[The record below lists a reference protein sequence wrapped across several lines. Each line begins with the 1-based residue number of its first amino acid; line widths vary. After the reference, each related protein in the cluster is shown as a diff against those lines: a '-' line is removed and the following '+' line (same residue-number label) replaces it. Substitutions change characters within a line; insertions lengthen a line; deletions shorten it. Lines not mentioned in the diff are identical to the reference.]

1 MKTAVIALGGNALIR
16 AGQKGTLEEQMN
28 NVETA
33 MEHIVKL
40 VKKGFRVVITHGN
53 GPQSGAILLQNEI
66 AKKTVPQMPLYVCV
80 AESQAQIG
88 YMIQETLYNK
98 LHELHKH
105 IPVVTVVTQVLV
117 DRKDTAFQKPTKPIG
132 PFYPSKSKLPKSWDI
147 VRTPKGFRRV
157 VPSPDPK
164 EIIEADAIRNIISR
178 AVVIACGGGGIPV
191 VRSTGVCYPGASKE
205 EKRFCA
211 SKGLYGVDA
220 VIDKDLAGQKLC
232 EVVKADYFFILTDVE
247 QVSVN
252 FGKPSEKKLGKTTL
266 SQIKKYNKEGH
277 FPPGSMGPKI
287 KAAIRFLERGGRQV
301 VITSFE
307 KLEQSLEGKAGTII
321 MR

>member
-16 AGQKGTLEEQMN
+16 AGQKGTMEEQMG

-40 VKKGFRVVITHGN
+40 VKRGLRVVITHGN

-98 LHELHKH
+98 LYEMHRH

-117 DRKDTAFQKPTKPIG
+117 DRADPAFKNPTKPIG
-132 PFYPSKSKLPKSWDI
+132 PFYPDRKSLPKSWNI
-147 VRTPKGFRRV
+147 VKTPKGWRRV

-164 EIIEADAIRNIISR
+164 EIIEAEAIKNIISK
-178 AVVIACGGGGIPV
+178 AIVIASGGGGIPV
-191 VRSTGVCYPGASKE
+191 VRSTGVCYPGATKE

-232 EVVKADYFFILTDVE
+232 EVVKADYFFILTDVDRI
-247 QVSVN
+247 SIN
-252 FGKPSEKKLGKTTL
+252 FGKPNEKKLGKVTL
-266 SQIKKYNKEGH
+266 VHIKKYQKEGH

-287 KAAIRFLERGGRQV
+287 EAAIRFLEKGGKQV
-301 VITSFE
+301 IITSFE
-307 KLEQSLEGKAGTII
+307 NLEQAVKGKAGTII
-321 MR
+321 TK

>member
-1 MKTAVIALGGNALIR
+1 MKTVVIALGGNALIK
-16 AGQKGTLEEQMN
+16 AGQKGTMEEQMK

-98 LHELHKH
+98 LYELHRH
-105 IPVVTVVTQVLV
+105 MPVVTVVTQVLV
-117 DRKDTAFQKPTKPIG
+117 DRSDPAFRKPTKPIG
-132 PFYPSKSKLPKSWDI
+132 PFYQDKKSLPKSWDI
-147 VRTPKGFRRV
+147 VKTPKGWRRV

-164 EIIEADAIRNIISR
+164 EIIEAGAIRNIIKK
-178 AVVIACGGGGIPV
+178 AIVIACGGGGIPV
-191 VRSTGVCYPGASKE
+191 VRSTGICYPGATGE

-220 VIDKDLAGQKLC
+220 VIDKDLAGQRLC

-247 QVSVN
+247 QVSIN
-252 FGKPSEKKLGKTTL
+252 FGKPDEKRLGKTTL

-287 KAAIRFLERGGRQV
+287 RAAIRFLEGGGKEV
-301 VITSFE
+301 IITSFE
-307 KLEQSLEGKAGTII
+307 KLEQSLEGKAGTVI
-321 MR
+321 RG